1 MQSIPRRTARLR
13 AALLAACAAAGLAA
27 GFAGTAP
34 AFAAEGVVN
43 VNTASAEEL
52 SVLPGVGPARARAI
66 VELRQQRGGFKRIE
80 DLLEV
85 KGIGEAS
92 LAKLKPYLALEGK
105 STLSDD

>member
-1 MQSIPRRTARLR
+1 MTHRNSRGWLR
-13 AALLAACAAAGLAA
+13 AFVLALPLALAAVPLVASALS
-27 GFAGTAP
+27 
-34 AFAAEGVVN
+34 GVLN

-52 SVLPGVGPARARAI
+52 SLLPGVGPARAKKI
-66 VELRQQRGGFKRIE
+66 VELRQQRGGFKRVE

-105 STLSDD
+105 STLSDE

>member
-1 MQSIPRRTARLR
+1 MIHSHSRGWLR
-13 AALLAACAAAGLAA
+13 ALVLALPLALVAAPLAASALN
-27 GFAGTAP
+27 
-34 AFAAEGVVN
+34 GVVN

-105 STLSDD
+105 STLSAD

>member
-1 MQSIPRRTARLR
+1 VIHSHSRGWLR
-13 AALLAACAAAGLAA
+13 ALVLALPLALVAAPLAASALS
-27 GFAGTAP
+27 
-34 AFAAEGVVN
+34 GVVN

-52 SVLPGVGPARARAI
+52 SLLPGVGPARARAI

-92 LAKLKPYLALEGK
+92 LAKLKPYLALDGK
-105 STLSDD
+105 STLSAD